1 MARQRRKKSVGP
13 SGHLVTPG
21 RVGVLLLV
29 LAALWLGSGFA
40 SKMLVAYR
48 LNAEVAQLQ
57 ADTQRLEDVNRGYQS
72 QLSALAQPGGKEEQ
86 ERLHNYVQHD
96 EKVYVIAQ
104 PSPSPSPS
112 PRAASAPARAAN
124 GASQSRGFWQEVWG
138 AVTSPFH

>member
-1 MARQRRKKSVGP
+1 MGR
-13 SGHLVTPG
+13 SGHLITPG
-21 RVGVLLLV
+21 RVGILLLV

-57 ADTQRLEDVNRGYQS
+57 RDTQRLEDLNRGYQS

-104 PSPSPSPS
+104 PSPATSPS
-112 PRAASAPARAAN
+112 PRAVASPARATS
-124 GASQSRGFWQEVWG
+124 GASQSSGFWHDLWG
-138 AVTSPFH
+138 ALTSPFH